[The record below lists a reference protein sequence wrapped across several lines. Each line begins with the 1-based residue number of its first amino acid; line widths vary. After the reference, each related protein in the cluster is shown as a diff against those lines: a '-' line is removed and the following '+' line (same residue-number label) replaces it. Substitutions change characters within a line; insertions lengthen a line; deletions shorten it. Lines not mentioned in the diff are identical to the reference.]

1 MKRLFLA
8 CGVFVGLVS
17 LTNCT
22 KNEVLTPGTESVD
35 FTACI
40 DNVNTK
46 TALRGLK
53 VNWMKGDKIGIH
65 FH

>member
-1 MKRLFLA
+1 MKRFFLA

-22 KNEVLTPGTESVD
+22 KNEVLTPGTESVG

-40 DNVNTK
+40 EDVDTK
-46 TALRGLK
+46 TALDGLK
-53 VNWMKGDKIGIH
+53 VTIAQED
-65 FH
+65 

>member
-1 MKRLFLA
+1 MKRFFLA

-22 KNEVLTPGTESVD
+22 KNEVLTPGTESVG

-40 DNVNTK
+40 EDVDTK
-46 TALRGLK
+46 TAL
-53 VNWMKGDKIGIH
+53 D
-65 FH
+65 